1 MQVGKL
7 LRFIVTAYRWGEY
20 LGRID
25 VAFEAEGGRILAY
38 TGAPIIMTQ
47 NMTQDEE
54 LQSFIEEAR
63 VPFEAVRS
71 PRLSIALLPSAFRL
85 LPGHLLRPI
94 GLSSCSTRR
103 SKSERR

>member
-1 MQVGKL
+1 MRLSPSPVPSLVPSSNSRVGL
-7 LRFIVTAYRWGEY
+7 NNLVRFIVTAYRWGEY

-71 PRLSIALLPSAFRL
+71 PFSPAPFYHPPSAFY
-85 LPGHLLRPI
+85 PF
-94 GLSSCSTRR
+94 T
-103 SKSERR
+103 